1 MIKLTKYLKPFTF
14 FIILSIILLFAQAMA
29 DLTLPDYMSNI
40 VNNGIQQ
47 GGLVNAVPE
56 AIRQSQMDKLTIFMS
71 SEEKAA
77 VLKDYSLIDKASSD
91 YSKFLHDYPQLEK
104 ESVYVLNKI
113 NTSETNKLNPIIGKS
128 FLVVSG
134 IEQMIKDPSKAS
146 AAGAKLGF
154 DKTGFDL
161 SKMPAGMTSGQVFAM
176 LAKLPAEQLSKIKTA
191 ADQQF
196 DVLGNKMIT
205 QSAVGPIKA
214 EYAAL
219 GMNTG
224 KIQSSY
230 ILHTGLLM
238 LLLSLLSAAC
248 TIAVGYFSARVAAG
262 LSKNLRR
269 MVFTKVEDFSNT
281 EFDKFSTASLITRST
296 NDITQIQMLIIILIR
311 IVCYAPIMA
320 VGGIIRALAKSTSM
334 SWIIAVAVIVIIS
347 LILIVFSISMPR
359 FRIVQKL
366 IDRLS
371 LVTRENLSGMMVV
384 RAFNMQ
390 KFEENR
396 FDKAN
401 IDLTKTSLFI
411 NRVMVTMMPIM
422 MLVMNG
428 ISLLIIWVGAHQ
440 VSISHIQVGDMMAFM
455 QYAMLIIISFLMI
468 SFMFIMVPRAS
479 VSAGRI
485 AEVLETDSVIK
496 DPENAKPF
504 GSSTN
509 GLLEFKN
516 VSFRYPEADEDVLN
530 DISFTAKQGRTTAF
544 IGSTGSGKSTI
555 VNLILRFYD
564 VTEGSIL
571 VDGVNIRDVKQ
582 HDLRGKIGYVPQQ
595 SILFSGTIESNL
607 KYGDESASQMQLIS
621 AAQAAQAMEFISEKP
636 EGFNSD
642 ISQGGKNVSGGQNQ
656 RLSIARA
663 LVKNPEILI
672 LDDCFSALDFKTD
685 KALRRALKG
694 YAAKSTIL
702 VIAQR
707 VGTVMTAEQII
718 VLDEGKI
725 KGIGTHKELMAS
737 CGTYREIALS
747 QLSEEE
753 LA

>member
-1 MIKLTKYLKPFTF
+1 
-14 FIILSIILLFAQAMA
+14 
-29 DLTLPDYMSNI
+29 
-40 VNNGIQQ
+40 
-47 GGLVNAVPE
+47 
-56 AIRQSQMDKLTIFMS
+56 
-71 SEEKAA
+71 
-77 VLKDYSLIDKASSD
+77 
-91 YSKFLHDYPQLEK
+91 
-104 ESVYVLNKI
+104 
-113 NTSETNKLNPIIGKS
+113 
-128 FLVVSG
+128 
-134 IEQMIKDPSKAS
+134 
-146 AAGAKLGF
+146 
-154 DKTGFDL
+154 
-161 SKMPAGMTSGQVFAM
+161 
-176 LAKLPAEQLSKIKTA
+176 
-191 ADQQF
+191 
-196 DVLGNKMIT
+196 
-205 QSAVGPIKA
+205 
-214 EYAAL
+214 
-219 GMNTG
+219 
-224 KIQSSY
+224 
-230 ILHTGLLM
+230 
-238 LLLSLLSAAC
+238 
-248 TIAVGYFSARVAAG
+248 
-262 LSKNLRR
+262 
-269 MVFTKVEDFSNT
+269 
-281 EFDKFSTASLITRST
+281 
-296 NDITQIQMLIIILIR
+296 
-311 IVCYAPIMA
+311 
-320 VGGIIRALAKSTSM
+320 
-334 SWIIAVAVIVIIS
+334 
-347 LILIVFSISMPR
+347 
-359 FRIVQKL
+359 
-366 IDRLS
+366 
-371 LVTRENLSGMMVV
+371 
-384 RAFNMQ
+384 
-390 KFEENR
+390 
-396 FDKAN
+396 
-401 IDLTKTSLFI
+401 
-411 NRVMVTMMPIM
+411 
-422 MLVMNG
+422 
-428 ISLLIIWVGAHQ
+428 
-440 VSISHIQVGDMMAFM
+440 
-455 QYAMLIIISFLMI
+455 
-468 SFMFIMVPRAS
+468 MVPRAS